1 MKRATDWDVSAFSEI
16 YKFHNAYL
24 KELENWKCVSDIFD
38 HDGQN
43 PRYND
48 GSIPNYS
55 SDELDRLLDFGFGS
69 AQTTLFK
76 LGIRGII
83 WLSSELSNNSRGSIE
98 GNQAGTSLLLNTD
111 NSIAGVI
118 NLARQRAEELCRNKW
133 QAVPGGYQ
141 QLHPNMSVLCY
152 DWAINPNSR
161 LLHIDHYDFG
171 KNGKKIDLIVAK
183 NADVWLNHYQWW
195 QESTA
200 ATANIFVDKW
210 DLFLTDST
218 PLPELTTFRENG
230 YRKNKL
236 ETSEPWDSR
245 GNFLKGNFIVNG
257 LILGIKSD
265 ASQFTPIKNKLV
277 IHGKVAS
284 YNTYTTPDDN
294 KKQVIKDILES
305 DGRGNIQ
312 EERLKFIGLD
322 QVFKWSCNSVTG
334 TGSDGT
340 PCIGT
345 DKGSSFITNKA
356 FSLIDMDLSS
366 PLFQ

>member
-1 MKRATDWDVSAFSEI
+1 M
-16 YKFHNAYL
+16 
-24 KELENWKCVSDIFD
+24 
-38 HDGQN
+38 
-43 PRYND
+43 
-48 GSIPNYS
+48 
-55 SDELDRLLDFGFGS
+55 
-69 AQTTLFK
+69 
-76 LGIRGII
+76 
-83 WLSSELSNNSRGSIE
+83 
-98 GNQAGTSLLLNTD
+98 
-111 NSIAGVI
+111 
-118 NLARQRAEELCRNKW
+118 
-133 QAVPGGYQ
+133 
-141 QLHPNMSVLCY
+141 
-152 DWAINPNSR
+152 
-161 LLHIDHYDFG
+161 HIDHYDIG

-183 NADVWLNHYQWW
+183 NTDVWLNHYQWW

-218 PLPELTTFRENG
+218 PVGELTTFRENG

-236 ETSEPWDSR
+236 EASEPWDSR

-257 LILGIKSD
+257 LIIGIKSD

-322 QVFKWSCNSVTG
+322 QVFKWSCNSATG